1 MGPTGNVGEPGIPG
15 EKGLPGD
22 IGPPGPTG
30 PAGPASGASAY
41 GERYSNTPQVIPLT
55 QDIEAA
61 VPLEQTGPSLFTEY
75 INTHSIT
82 VNKQGL
88 YLVLYYLSA
97 APSMD
102 GNITISVR
110 LNGTKI
116 PGSEVNSE
124 GISNY
129 FNQISGSLLTTIDEG
144 DELSLGVKCNI
155 TLNLTFNG
163 SSNARVIII
172 KLD

>member
-22 IGPPGPTG
+22 IGPTGPTG
-30 PAGPASGASAY
+30 PAGSASGASAY

>member
-1 MGPTGNVGEPGIPG
+1 
-15 EKGLPGD
+15 
-22 IGPPGPTG
+22 
-30 PAGPASGASAY
+30 
-41 GERYSNTPQVIPLT
+41 
-55 QDIEAA
+55 
-61 VPLEQTGPSLFTEY
+61 
-75 INTHSIT
+75 
-82 VNKQGL
+82 
-88 YLVLYYLSA
+88 
-97 APSMD
+97 MD

-116 PGSEVNSE
+116 PESEVNSE